1 MGTAARPDF
10 PEEPALPTFR
20 DFMETALYDPERG
33 FYAVRE
39 AKADFYT
46 APELHPAF
54 ARILA
59 VEVVARLAKA
69 QKARP
74 RSPLFVVE
82 MGSGHGVLARQL
94 LTALKEDHPRWFRKI
109 RYVLIERVEKR
120 LLDSIFDLQSL
131 GAGVLGYS
139 SLSDMPPVCG
149 VFLSNELVDA
159 LPVHVLTKRAG
170 AVRELHVAPRRKHG
184 RPGGT
189 LKSVAGPLS
198 TPALRPHARAV
209 AKTLPEGGTHAVSL
223 EAVSWMDLVSKRLK
237 AGSVITVDYGKR
249 FAPGAPNPPKGFRA
263 HAHVGDLTAAAG
275 HQDLTA
281 NVDFTAL
288 EAAGEA
294 VGLKTEL
301 YAPLSSFLIER
312 GILGQLPQGESSE
325 AWAER
330 AKIKTLFHP
339 EGMGEAFKVLI
350 QEKGAAPL

>member
-1 MGTAARPDF
+1 M
-10 PEEPALPTFR
+10 PTFR

-59 VEVVARLAKA
+59 AEVAARLAKA
-69 QKARP
+69 HAARP

-82 MGSGHGVLARQL
+82 MGSGHGRLARQL
-94 LTALKEDHPRWFRKI
+94 LTAFKEDHPRWFRKI
-109 RYVLIERVEKR
+109 RYVLIERVESR
-120 LLDSIFDLQSL
+120 LLDSVFDLQDL

-139 SLSDMPPVCG
+139 SLADIPPVCG

-159 LPVHVLTKRAG
+159 FPVHLLTKAQGR
-170 AVRELHVAPRRKHG
+170 VRELHVRPRRKHG
-184 RPGGT
+184 RPGGA
-189 LKSVAGPLS
+189 LRSEPGPLS
-198 TPALRPHARAV
+198 TPALRRHARAV
-209 AKTLPEGGTHAVSL
+209 AGTLPEGGTHAVCL
-223 EAVSWMDLVSKRLK
+223 EAAGWMELVSRRLK

-249 FAPGAPNPPKGFRA
+249 FAPSDVNPPRGFRA
-263 HAHVGDLTAAAG
+263 HAHAGDLLAASG
-275 HQDLTA
+275 RQDLTA
-281 NVDFTAL
+281 SVDFRAL
-288 EAAGEA
+288 EAAGA
-294 VGLKTEL
+294 AAGLSTSL
-301 YAPLSSFLIER
+301 FSPLSSFLIER
-312 GILGQLPQGESSE
+312 GILGLLPQGDSPE

-350 QEKGAAPL
+350 QEKGASPL

>member
-1 MGTAARPDF
+1 
-10 PEEPALPTFR
+10 
-20 DFMETALYDPERG
+20 METALYDPERG

-59 VEVVARLAKA
+59 VEVVARLAKVRA
-69 QKARP
+69 ERP

-82 MGSGHGVLARQL
+82 MGSGHGRLARQL
-94 LTALKEDHPRWFRKI
+94 LTALKEDHPRWFRRI

-120 LLDSIFDLQSL
+120 LLDSIFDLQDL

-139 SLSDMPPVCG
+139 SLEDMPPVCG

-159 LPVHVLTKRAG
+159 FPVHVLTKHGGKVA
-170 AVRELHVAPRRKHG
+170 ELHVRPRRKHG
-184 RPGGT
+184 RPGRA
-189 LKSVAGPLS
+189 LKAMAGPLS

-209 AKTLPEGGTHAVSL
+209 ARSLNEGGAHAVSL
-223 EAVSWMDLVSKRLK
+223 EAAAWMALVSKRLK
-237 AGSVITVDYGKR
+237 AGSVLTVDYGKR
-249 FAPGAPNPPKGFRA
+249 FGAGDPNPPRGFRA
-263 HAHVGDLTAAAG
+263 HSHVGDLLAG
-275 HQDLTA
+275 AGKQDLTA
-281 NVDFTAL
+281 SVDFTAL
-288 EAAGEA
+288 EAHGEA
-294 VGLKTEL
+294 CGLKSVHFG
-301 YAPLSSFLIER
+301 PLSSFLIER
-312 GILGQLPQGESSE
+312 GILGLLPKGDSAE

-350 QEKGAAPL
+350 QEKGAHSL